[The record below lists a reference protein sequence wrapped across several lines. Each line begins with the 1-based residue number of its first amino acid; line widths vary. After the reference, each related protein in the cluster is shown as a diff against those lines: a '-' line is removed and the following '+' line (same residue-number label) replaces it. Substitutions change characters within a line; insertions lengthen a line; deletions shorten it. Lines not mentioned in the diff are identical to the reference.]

1 MNANTKLRVFN
12 ICVVLSL
19 AACSSTYPPRDNAT
33 MNGINQQLKQAAT
46 PREKAAAPVLPD
58 AVNSF
63 LLPPVRKGAPRTSSR
78 QLEQRFD
85 LVIKDGSLDQLLM
98 SIVHDTP
105 YSIMVKPKSAIATL
119 PGTVTTPATPTAG
132 STDRVTI
139 NLKDV
144 TLFEALDA
152 IREVYGYDYTVEGN
166 RIYVQQ
172 PELQTQLYQ
181 VNYIIGQRRGVS
193 DMQVIGGASPSSNSS
208 SGGTGTGGSTGAAGS
223 GSGASSSYASVQ
235 ATGLSSISKSDL
247 WGEVEDTVRTTLG
260 CEIFRSQGAGAAA
273 STGSNSKASRADV
286 SFVGDAQ
293 AGERNRGVSGCPAG
307 RGMSINQMSGTI
319 LIRGM
324 PNDHRTIRKMLHSL
338 QLNIERQV
346 IIEAKIIEVALNAG
360 SQQGINWASFNS
372 YGQHRYSMGANAST
386 INSTSYTQTTQ
397 ATLNNPGITT
407 TTPGGTVI
415 GGTSLGSLLGTGAL
429 ATNALASGLGA
440 AIQFPNFMA
449 MINFMQTQGNVHVLS
464 SPRIAT
470 LNNQKAVLKVGSE
483 EPFVTN
489 ASGGS
494 TTPGI
499 GGAQPTFTSPTI
511 TYQPFFSG
519 IALDVTPQI
528 DDRGN
533 ITLHVHSM
541 VNTITTKDK
550 VAIVGATGNTSL
562 PFAVNGINET
572 DSVIKT
578 SDGRVVVIGGLMTEN
593 SLDNRAKIPVAGD
606 VPALGAFFSNGDQSK
621 SKRELVILLKTT
633 IVKDDGTWTDDIA
646 AAQARIES
654 LGMGNQTQAKD
665 H

>member
-1 MNANTKLRVFN
+1 MILRVFN
-12 ICVVLSL
+12 IGVAVSL
-19 AACSSTYPPRDNAT
+19 AACSSAYPPRDNAT
-33 MNGINQQLKQAAT
+33 MNDINQQLKQAAT
-46 PREKAAAPVLPD
+46 PREKTATPVLPD

-63 LLPPVRKGAPRTSSR
+63 LLPPVKKGAHRASSR

-105 YSIMVKPKSAIATL
+105 YSIMVKPKSAISTP
-119 PGTVTTPATPTAG
+119 PGTVTTVTTTTTPSG
-132 STDRVTI
+132 GLTDRVTI

-152 IREVYGYDYTVEGN
+152 VREVYGYDYTVEGN

-208 SGGTGTGGSTGAAGS
+208 SGGTSTG
-223 GSGASSSYASVQ
+223 SSSSTSGTSSNYTSVQ

-260 CEIFRSQGAGAAA
+260 CEIPRNMPRQNTSGATST
-273 STGSNSKASRADV
+273 STGANASRADV
-286 SFVGDAQ
+286 SFVGDTQ
-293 AGERNRGVSGCPAG
+293 AGERSRGVNGCPAG
-307 RGMSINQMSGTI
+307 RAMSINQMSGTI

-324 PNDHRTIRKMLHSL
+324 PNEHRTIRKMLNSM

-346 IIEAKIIEVALNAG
+346 IIEAKIIDVELNAA

-372 YGQHRYSMGANAST
+372 NSQHRYSMGANTSA
-386 INSTSYTQTTQ
+386 IN
-397 ATLNNPGITT
+397 ATA
-407 TTPGGTVI
+407 TV
-415 GGTSLGSLLGTGAL
+415 GAVTAGTSLNGLLGTGAL
-429 ATNALASGLGA
+429 ATNMAASGLGA
-440 AIQFPNFMA
+440 AIQFQNFMA
-449 MINFMQTQGNVHVLS
+449 LINFMQTQGNVHVLS

-489 ASGGS
+489 ASGG
-494 TTPGI
+494 TTVQGTN
-499 GGAQPTFTSPTI
+499 GAQPTITSPTI

-519 IALDVTPQI
+519 ISLDVTPQI

-550 VAIVGATGNTSL
+550 VAIVSGTIGNVVL

-578 SDGRVVVIGGLMTEN
+578 SDGRVVVIGGLMTER
-593 SLDNRAKIPVAGD
+593 SLDTRGKVPVAGD
-606 VPALGAFFSNGDQSK
+606 VPALGAFFSNGDQTK
-621 SKRELVILLKTT
+621 SKRELVILMKTT
-633 IVKDDGTWTDDIA
+633 VVKDDGTWTDDIA
-646 AAQARIES
+646 AAQGRIES
-654 LGMGNQTQAKD
+654 LGLGNQTQAKD